1 MAEVVTRAPEGSRV
15 LALWRPDGR
24 GRLGSVSVVDARF
37 TTEDVEGLRLALLP
51 APSARAGYA
60 VSLTADEDAVLIDL
74 REEQVEMNGVR

>member
-1 MAEVVTRAPEGSRV
+1 MDPVIAPDTDNESPCQACGACCSYS
-15 LALWRPDGR
+15 ANWP
-24 GRLGSVSVVDARF
+24 RF

-74 REEQVEMNGVR
+74 REEQAEMNGVR